1 MSSAIDFRGKTASNP
16 PSQRSASR
24 RFLHVGAL
32 RIDHP
37 GHGVPDLP
45 DRFRSFYATAARSSL
60 ERVFETAVLENVDA
74 VLLAGGLPNPAIDG
88 FRPLALIYR
97 QCRRLQS
104 AGIPVIAAS
113 RSDAAISNID
123 FLRRPNN
130 LAVVE
135 RPKRESST
143 GPDRI
148 VVTVGDPKRRNRI
161 DIGTT
166 TMKSNARF
174 RITFDLPRKKKHR
187 SRFDYIALGMNPNL
201 GADGDSTTKLPAHD
215 PGSPQ
220 GFGPFECGPHGVS
233 LVTLHRDKPAVI
245 ESRSCD
251 VVRHHSISVEI
262 TNGTTDEA
270 LKQIFQR
277 HLRSLSEERSVGLQ
291 IVEFNIQGHGTV
303 FEQLRNR
310 RVRESRLKQLRDRW
324 SEPSDV
330 TPRKASLDQAS
341 VSIWISGLDVS
352 PDETQRC
359 REREFAGSAGRFVQ
373 LVEKA
378 FPTYRDRVIATTTPM
393 LTPHL

>member
-16 PSQRSASR
+16 PSRRSASR

-32 RIDHP
+32 RIDHA
-37 GHGVPDLP
+37 GYGVPDLP
-45 DRFRSFYATAARSSL
+45 DMFRSLYATAARSSL
-60 ERVFETAVLENVDA
+60 ERVFETAVSENVDA

-104 AGIPVIAAS
+104 ARIPVIAAS
-113 RSDAAISNID
+113 RSDASISNVD

-135 RPKRESST
+135 RSKRDSSA
-143 GPDRI
+143 GPDRTVI
-148 VVTVGDPKRRNRI
+148 TVGDPNRRNRI
-161 DIGTT
+161 DIGPT

-174 RITFDLPRKKKHR
+174 RITFDLPQKKKQR
-187 SRFDYIALGMNPNL
+187 SRFDYIALGTNPNA
-201 GADGDSTTKLPAHD
+201 GAAGDSTTKLLAHD

-233 LVTLHRDKPAVI
+233 LVTLHRDKPATI
-245 ESRSCD
+245 ETHSCD
-251 VVRHHSISVEI
+251 VIRHHSIIVEI
-262 TNGTTDEA
+262 TNGTTDDA

-277 HLRSLSEERSVGLQ
+277 HVHSLSEDRSVGLH

-324 SEPSDV
+324 SEPSDA
-330 TPRKASLDQAS
+330 TPREGSVARTS
-341 VSIWISGLDVS
+341 VSIWISKLDIS

-359 REREFAGSAGRFVQ
+359 RERELAGSAGRFVQ
-373 LVEKA
+373 LVENA
-378 FPTYRDRVIATTTPM
+378 FPTHRDRVVATTTPM